1 MRAWH
6 RTISAEM
13 VAKMAMMIVAISTS
27 AFAQQTRVEM
37 GWTGENGYFERQT
50 PSPERAFSFYTSDER
65 QQEFLRAEAEY
76 CNDTLGCSNRKVKVS
91 REDLGS
97 LSGKSILQIVY
108 AVESQNNPTSQSQ
121 PYWKSIVIETRPGM
135 YRELLLLK
143 NEGEFWVG
151 PPSAAEILDA
161 GTTKLL
167 VTKDKTTSRDMW
179 CSGEFWVLG
188 ESGATLA
195 DFSEVAAAVHRA
207 IPKGAQA
214 ITPMCAAVNPRAFEF
229 RSDVQRVNR
238 ECAACGLEGHV
249 FVKFKFEGLRTVPI
263 STKFSIAP

>member
-1 MRAWH
+1 MRQF
-6 RTISAEM
+6 
-13 VAKMAMMIVAISTS
+13 AKMAMMIAAISTS
-27 AFAQQTRVEM
+27 AFAQQKRVEM
-37 GWTGENGYFERQT
+37 GWTGENGYFERQS
-50 PSPERAFSFYTSDER
+50 PSAERAFSFYTSGER
-65 QQEFLRAEAEY
+65 QQEFLRAEADY
-76 CNDTLGCSNRKVKVS
+76 CTDASACGKRKVKVS

-97 LSGKSILQIVY
+97 LSDKSIFQIIY
-108 AVESQNNPTSQSQ
+108 ALESQNNPVSQHQ

-151 PPSAAEILDA
+151 PPSTAEILNA

-188 ESGATLA
+188 EPGATLA
-195 DFSEVAAAVHRA
+195 DFTEVTAAVHKA
-207 IPKGAQA
+207 IPKGAQD
-214 ITPMCAAVNPRAFEF
+214 ITPMCAAVNLRAFEF
-229 RSDVQRVNR
+229 RSDVQRVNP

-249 FVKFKFEGLRTVPI
+249 VVKFKFEGQRAVPI
-263 STKFSIAP
+263 STDFSSNAP